1 MLIEE
6 LIKMP
11 THILIQ
17 IKYIKNKKK
26 LKDLRYLVHQHQDI
40 IEDLDISFFEKANAI
55 KIEFTPWLIVKNEGK
70 GLYLAKKILSKFEP
84 WVSLYALDIVY
95 KNNIP
100 KEILELEKWTEK
112 ATKKFSKMKLLM

>member
-1 MLIEE
+1 M
-6 LIKMP
+6 
-11 THILIQ
+11 
-17 IKYIKNKKK
+17 
-26 LKDLRYLVHQHQDI
+26 KDLRYLINQYHDI
-40 IEDLDISFFEKANAI
+40 IEDLDVSFFEKNDSD
-55 KIEFTPWLIVKNEGK
+55 KIDFTPWLIVKNEGK